1 MYGDDD
7 DDDLLNSNDL
17 LQSEM
22 IDGDRIIMC
31 VCEETGKREKRLKL
45 YLTLGGSE
53 KI

>member
-31 VCEETGKREKRLKL
+31 VCEETGKRFKL